1 MAAVAPHLSARLQ
14 PRPSAICHRP
24 VPTLAPPFA
33 TPSLPEELRC
43 PPPPTSPPLPASAR
57 AFTHIRRTSLPPAF
71 FLTPDVTSARVL
83 PNATPLPAAAQDGGA
98 RIAAVFGVGPR
109 SAGLG
114 PGAAVPSGPLRRR
127 VRPPPLTDPEDQR
140 AAAKRF
146 GWLGAASGV
155 AVERLW
161 PSPERLREM
170 EEEEREWCPSLREM
184 EAALERKEQEERR
197 LREGREQLVARSLAA
212 MPARIAAW
220 RQEREQMRER
230 SRQDAARRQRL
241 LAEAAERLG
250 APARPG
256 DPRVQAVMQDLERER
271 RRQEK
276 RQRRQQHE
284 EATRSAL
291 AAAEAAA
298 ASQPPPLS
306 PPRTSEPPPVPTQ
319 DL

>member
-1 MAAVAPHLSARLQ
+1 MP
-14 PRPSAICHRP
+14 PSPQAH
-24 VPTLAPPFA
+24 
-33 TPSLPEELRC
+33 
-43 PPPPTSPPLPASAR
+43 PLPL
-57 AFTHIRRTSLPPAF
+57 SL
-71 FLTPDVTSARVL
+71 
-83 PNATPLPAAAQDGGA
+83 
-98 RIAAVFGVGPR
+98 
-109 SAGLG
+109 
-114 PGAAVPSGPLRRR
+114 
-127 VRPPPLTDPEDQR
+127 
-140 AAAKRF
+140 
-146 GWLGAASGV
+146 
-155 AVERLW
+155 
-161 PSPERLREM
+161 
-170 EEEEREWCPSLREM
+170 
-184 EAALERKEQEERR
+184 
-197 LREGREQLVARSLAA
+197 REQLVARSLAA

-298 ASQPPPLS
+298 ASQPPRCPPPGPPSLPPF
-306 PPRTSEPPPVPTQ
+306 PPRTSEPPTPTPSKAPIPTTKAGYG
-319 DL
+319 LLP